1 MWQALVGA
9 GLGALKGKAEEQKYQ
24 DAKKVNST
32 TARWSPWTGMK
43 YENPIQPM
51 LLDSVMQGMTAG
63 MMMGQNMGGGA
74 GATAKPSQGVAGFD
88 NGQNN
93 WASRY
98 A

>member
-43 YENPIQPM
+43 YENPVQPV
-51 LLDSVMQGMTAG
+51 LLDSIMQGMTAG
-63 MMMGQNMGGGA
+63 MMMGQSMGKAGGG
-74 GATAKPSQGVAGFD
+74 GTTSPDKVAGFD
-88 NGQNN
+88 NAQNN
-93 WASRY
+93 WSSRY